1 MRKVFDLEITDPI
14 VEAIIAH
21 AERDYPN
28 EACGVVLGTAQK
40 LVRVTPLANEQD
52 KYHQHDPKAFPRTAK
67 HAFRMNELERM
78 RVLDAA
84 SEEGLDERIIYH
96 SHCDVGAYFSPEDR
110 AMAVQDGIELSPG
123 VVHLVVSVRD
133 GAKAD
138 LAAYRYDKERRTF
151 EEHRLGPPSVG
162 LPDLSRRAMEG
173 KEAARPLPPVGGALT
188 ARRIDREEAQ
198 RLLPLAEG
206 RRVTIRDEE
215 ALQDLRCFAGGH
227 LSPLDG
233 FMRRAEVRSVLE
245 LGRLPAGTPWRTP
258 VVLSV
263 TKKSLS
269 FALSSGAIVELVDTA
284 GETLALMAVGDVA
297 ESKGRVELGGPVFV
311 VGRSEDDAAESRA
324 RILRAGAKRILAVP
338 PRRADVASNLDLSA
352 FDLVMSAG
360 PVEGADAIPLTTTSR
375 SPWLMAAMAQNQ
387 GATHVWIEEA
397 GARRIIADSLAIQAW
412 P

>member
-133 GAKAD
+133 GAKAGQDCAD
-138 LAAYRYDKERRTF
+138 LCMHGRGDA
-151 EEHRLGPPSVG
+151 P
-162 LPDLSRRAMEG
+162 
-173 KEAARPLPPVGGALT
+173 RPF
-188 ARRIDREEAQ
+188 
-198 RLLPLAEG
+198 G
-206 RRVTIRDEE
+206 RRSGLVVLLHDDANVGRESVDPGP
-215 ALQDLRCFAGGH
+215 ALASQT
-227 LSPLDG
+227 
-233 FMRRAEVRSVLE
+233 
-245 LGRLPAGTPWRTP
+245 GTPAP
-258 VVLSV
+258 
-263 TKKSLS
+263 
-269 FALSSGAIVELVDTA
+269 
-284 GETLALMAVGDVA
+284 
-297 ESKGRVELGGPVFV
+297 
-311 VGRSEDDAAESRA
+311 
-324 RILRAGAKRILAVP
+324 
-338 PRRADVASNLDLSA
+338 
-352 FDLVMSAG
+352 
-360 PVEGADAIPLTTTSR
+360 TS
-375 SPWLMAAMAQNQ
+375 
-387 GATHVWIEEA
+387 
-397 GARRIIADSLAIQAW
+397 
-412 P
+412 